1 MSAQL
6 SQTPKDSKYSF
17 KSVLERLYEN
27 DAELVNKMITDFE
40 TNKPAQED
48 HEDILFQMILTTIN
62 QLLKAQEDDE
72 DDEEILLKAQED
84 DEDDEEIL
92 LKAQEDDEEILL
104 KAQEDHEEFC

>member
-27 DAELVNKMITDFE
+27 DAELRKRVTKYKNTPE
-40 TNKPAQED
+40 Y
-48 HEDILFQMILTTIN
+48 HEDILLKVQEDLLFQMILTTIN
-62 QLLKAQEDDE
+62 QMLKAQEDDE

-92 LKAQEDDEEILL
+92 LKAQEDR
-104 KAQEDHEEFC
+104 EEFC

>member
-27 DAELVNKMITDFE
+27 DAELRKRITKYK
-40 TNKPAQED
+40 NAQEYRED
-48 HEDILFQMILTTIN
+48 ILLKVQEDILFQMILTTIN
-62 QLLKAQEDDE
+62 QLLKAQ
-72 DDEEILLKAQED
+72 
-84 DEDDEEIL
+84 EDDEEIL

-104 KAQEDHEEFC
+104 KAQEDDEEILLKAQEDYE